1 MHFAPVS
8 KPRILCYITI
18 AASGGNGQFF
28 IEEETMAYETITYQV
43 SGGIGRITFNR
54 PQVMNALTPGMLKE
68 LKAAVLRAGK
78 DGEVRIIVLTG
89 AGRAFCAG
97 VDLKAM
103 GDQKL
108 VNGKVGDF
116 LDVPARELI
125 DAIRSV
131 PKVVINLVN
140 GFCFTGAMEIMLAC
154 DIVIAS
160 EDARIGD
167 THAKWGLRPTWGMS
181 ARLPR
186 RVGHLKA
193 KELSFTAEAITA
205 KEAERIGLINM
216 AVPGDKLE
224 EALQNMAKKIMA
236 NSAQSIAAY
245 KQLYNTN
252 ESLTLDKSLELEFN
266 SDFKITDGLE
276 RLSAF
281 IK

>member
-1 MHFAPVS
+1 MAFA
-8 KPRILCYITI
+8 TI
-18 AASGGNGQFF
+18 
-28 IEEETMAYETITYQV
+28 IYEST
-43 SGGIGRITFNR
+43 GGIGKIIFNR
-54 PQVMNALTPGMLKE
+54 PQAMNALTPAMLKE
-68 LKAAVLRAGK
+68 LKSAVLEAGRDADVK
-78 DGEVRIIVLTG
+78 VIVLTG

-108 VNGKVGDF
+108 VNGMVGDF

-131 PKVVINLVN
+131 PKAVIGLVN
-140 GFCFTGAMEIMLAC
+140 GFCFTGGLEIMLAC

-160 EDARIGD
+160 EDAKIGD

-186 RVGHLKA
+186 RVGYLKA
-193 KELSFTAEAITA
+193 KEISFTAEAITGR
-205 KEAERIGLINM
+205 EAERIRLINM
-216 AVPGDKLE
+216 AVPADKLE
-224 EALQNMAKKIMA
+224 EALQGMAKKIMA

-252 ESLTLDKSLELEFN
+252 ESLALNKSLDLEFN
-266 SDFKITDGLE
+266 SDFEITDSLE

>member
-1 MHFAPVS
+1 
-8 KPRILCYITI
+8 
-18 AASGGNGQFF
+18 
-28 IEEETMAYETITYQV
+28 MAYETITYHV

-68 LKAAVLRAGK
+68 LKAAVVEAGK
-78 DGEVRIIVLTG
+78 DRDVKVIVLTG

-131 PKVVINLVN
+131 PKAVINLVN
-140 GFCFTGAMEIMLAC
+140 GFCFTGALEIMLAC

-160 EDARIGD
+160 EDAKIGD

-186 RVGHLKA
+186 RVGYLKA

-205 KEAERIGLINM
+205 REAERIGLINL

-224 EALQNMAKKIMA
+224 EALQNMAKKIMG

-245 KQLYNTN
+245 KKLYNTN
-252 ESLTLDKSLELEFN
+252 ENMTLDKSLDLEFG
-266 SDFKITDGLE
+266 SDFEITDSLD